1 MKSSTLDKTTVGFG
15 ISAAVMIV
23 FNTVLVISKELMP
36 ALKKSMAAAMGHH
49 WTTHGAIVLVFF
61 IVLGLVLSGT
71 VKPDSMSG
79 SALGKTIISAVILGT
94 VLLAGFYLM
103 H

>member
-1 MKSSTLDKTTVGFG
+1 
-15 ISAAVMIV
+15 
-23 FNTVLVISKELMP
+23 MP
-36 ALKKSMAAAMGHH
+36 PLKKSMAAALGHH
-49 WTTHGAIVLVFF
+49 WTTHGAIVLVLF

-94 VLLAGFYLM
+94 VLLAAFYLM

>member
-1 MKSSTLDKTTVGFG
+1 
-15 ISAAVMIV
+15 VMIV
-23 FNTVLVISKELMP
+23 WNTVLVISKID
-36 ALKKSMAAAMGHH
+36 AAVKKSMAAAMGHH

-79 SALGKTIISAVILGT
+79 SALGKTIISALIFGAGA
-94 VLLAGFYLM
+94 LAAFYLL